1 MEIGFKSQ
9 PTDNLILNGAVF
21 YYDYQDAQGYV
32 TVFNTV
38 VQGPVTQ
45 LANIGDAEHVGAEL
59 ELFWQPDQI
68 EGFQMQAAATLL
80 DTTITESAFT
90 DLTQSGDPY
99 SLEGLTRDFAP
110 SFSFFALA
118 RQDFEL
124 GNDWMG
130 SAQVS
135 YSYRD
140 DLLPRGTFGDD
151 VDYGLGR
158 LDGYGT
164 LAARASLGHVRKGWE
179 LALSGENLTDE
190 VYIASATGDD
200 LGSYMVIPAR
210 PRRFKLELS
219 YSF

>member
-1 MEIGFKSQ
+1 
-9 PTDNLILNGAVF
+9 
-21 YYDYQDAQGYV
+21 
-32 TVFNTV
+32 
-38 VQGPVTQ
+38 
-45 LANIGDAEHVGAEL
+45 
-59 ELFWQPDQI
+59 
-68 EGFQMQAAATLL
+68 MQAAATLL
-80 DTTITESAFT
+80 NTTITESAFT

-164 LAARASLGHVRKGWE
+164 LGARTVGRE
-179 LALSGENLTDE
+179 FD
-190 VYIASATGDD
+190 
-200 LGSYMVIPAR
+200 R
-210 PRRFKLELS
+210 
-219 YSF
+219 